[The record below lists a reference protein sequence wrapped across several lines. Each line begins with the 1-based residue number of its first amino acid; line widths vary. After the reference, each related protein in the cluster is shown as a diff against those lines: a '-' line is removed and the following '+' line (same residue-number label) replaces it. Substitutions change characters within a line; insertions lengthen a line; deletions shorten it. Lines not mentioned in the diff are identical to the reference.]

1 MSVTVTPYFVP
12 TSITGCRLWLD
23 AADSATIGFSSG
35 SNVNQW
41 ADKSGNGLHAS
52 NTSLYPTYT
61 GSNLVF
67 NGLKQLLLP
76 PFIPT
81 ATQNITI
88 ATVWTCTSA
97 STGGAFQ
104 SIIEQ
109 TGTASGT
116 WWRYMIQGYTFGGRN
131 AYMYGINEY
140 GDNPVPISNFPTF
153 VIGTPNLSFISQTS
167 ANGVNFTLSNFASG
181 SLYGTQTYGTGVS
194 AGSQASIGS
203 NTNGEPFTGTI
214 NEIIIYNA
222 ALSTTDRQKVE
233 AYLAQKW
240 ALTSSLPAGHPG
252 VNSILYR
259 SSIPTPVKVTGYN
272 SVSYTFAPSQISNCQ
287 LWLDSFDPLGTG
299 TAPSYGATFTT
310 LADKS
315 GNSRNF
321 SVNTGSTYY
330 CNYESRPSIFISNS
344 IMYASNAVDLTS
356 YTVFIV
362 CQSSN
367 YADNQTAFV
376 AMTGVAGCNDY
387 NSLDSFG
394 FYVDAATN
402 RNRFY
407 GSINANYVLNSL
419 TAVGVNYYPL
429 SQTCYSSTSGG
440 SLLSY
445 ANGNVGGSQN
455 SSITR
460 TGTATGF
467 AIGCDYVND
476 ATKFYSTSPKVFI
489 NEIIVYNFVLSDVQR
504 RQVEAYLSQKWGLTI
519 SLPAGHT
526 GLTVPYYVNQS
537 LLIRAAR
544 TIPVAVKTTDFTPTF
559 ITGCQMWLDGADR
572 STMFQ
577 NTAGTTPITTDGQT
591 IAAWKDKSSNAY
603 VFTQATT
610 GNQPTYKVNI
620 QNGCSLTRWNGTST
634 GLQSST
640 SIPFYTS
647 ASSGGSFFFVF
658 MITSNSSQRFL
669 MTYQNQTSGT
679 FCVSESEIGC
689 PTGNVDAGNFGI
701 HQGCSKANVALNQLT
716 TNTYVLMNL
725 NLLSSGTAPANTTIF
740 KNGTSS
746 SMTAQNGGFYSGTTY
761 PNANNAR
768 FLNIGYRV
776 PVGTYPI
783 DCWLAGDIAEIVW
796 YQNPVTDSQRQQVEG
811 YLAQKWGLTSSL
823 PAGHPGKT
831 SIFYRN

>member
-344 IMYASNAVDLTS
+344 IMYASNAVNLTS

-445 ANGNVGGSQN
+445 VNGNVGGSQN

-504 RQVEAYLSQKWGLTI
+504 RQVEAYLSQKWALTI

-526 GLTVPYYVNQS
+526 GLTVSYYVNQS
-537 LLIRAAR
+537 FVSRAAL
-544 TIPVAVKTTDFTPTF
+544 TAPVPTVKTTGSATGGTITTANGYRTHSFTTVGSTNF
-559 ITGCQMWLDGADR
+559 VVTGALKLQVLVVGGGGAGASGYESGGGGAGGAVFNSGLVISAGTYSATVGNGGAGAVILPRGGQGASGTNSSFLTLTGNGGGGGGNYGDMGAG
-572 STMFQ
+572 STLVQ
-577 NTAGTTPITTDGQT
+577 TGGQAANGGCGGGGGGNGGGPAGTAG
-591 IAAWKDKSSNAY
+591 S
-603 VFTQATT
+603 
-610 GNQPTYKVNI
+610 GNQGY
-620 QNGCSLTRWNGTST
+620 GGGTST
-634 GLQSST
+634 NYGGSGGGGMGSAGSNATTAAGAAGGLGLTYQVGNQSYLVCGGGGGGSELG
-640 SIPFYTS
+640 
-647 ASSGGSFFFVF
+647 AAGGSGGS
-658 MITSNSSQRFL
+658 
-669 MTYQNQTSGT
+669 G
-679 FCVSESEIGC
+679 IG
-689 PTGNVDAGNFGI
+689 GNGGVGN
-701 HQGCSKANVALNQLT
+701 
-716 TNTYVLMNL
+716 NTPN
-725 NLLSSGTAPANTTIF
+725 GTAPTNGAVNT
-740 KNGTSS
+740 GSGGGGSYGYTSQS
-746 SMTAQNGGFYSGTTY
+746 HAGGNGGSGTVIIAYVY
-761 PNANNAR
+761 P
-768 FLNIGYRV
+768 
-776 PVGTYPI
+776 
-783 DCWLAGDIAEIVW
+783 
-796 YQNPVTDSQRQQVEG
+796 
-811 YLAQKWGLTSSL
+811 
-823 PAGHPGKT
+823 
-831 SIFYRN
+831 